1 MLLQAQHLQQLF
13 VFIFI
18 RSYPSFT
25 CKTKYM
31 WIFRVNRLFRNSIRL
46 LNILFIIGQHLIKN
60 GVYNNRLLRR
70 IVDPGKKNI
79 TSRSERIRFMIEDL
93 GPTFVKFGQIVA
105 DRPDLVSE
113 QLRNEL
119 KKLQTSAKPF
129 DTGMAFS
136 IMEEE
141 FGDPL
146 HEIFNDIEKAPLAS
160 ASIAQVYK
168 AELKNGEQVV
178 IKVQR
183 PHIKQ
188 KISIDL
194 VLIRIL
200 AEQVVKSYPE
210 LASFNLIEFVDDFGT
225 IMKKELDFTNEAS
238 NMLRFSEMFK
248 NDDYC
253 YIPRVYSRYTTQKVL
268 VMEFVKGIE
277 PDAKE
282 KLTAEGYDINQ
293 IAING
298 TNIILKMI
306 LKHGFFHADPHA
318 GNLMIRENNQVVLLD
333 HGMTASLKPGQIQ
346 ALINFMLGFA
356 RQDTHRITK
365 ALLGLLGINFYKE
378 QSDLEF
384 EISELIQKYSY
395 IPYDKV
401 DISLLMADTFK
412 VIMRHGLKVPSNLYM
427 LLKALGTI
435 QKFAEALEADI
446 SIINM
451 IEPYAKEKIKEKFS
465 FDAVVNKLINSAED
479 YFYIV
484 DRLPTDIKEIINNLR
499 SGVLKHEINFRE
511 DSFTNKALKQ
521 NFNRL
526 AYVFILGLLL
536 ICATL
541 LMIYQPQNTGFKILF
556 YCTTAILV
564 WTGFKLFFNTRFR

>member
-1 MLLQAQHLQQLF
+1 
-13 VFIFI
+13 
-18 RSYPSFT
+18 
-25 CKTKYM
+25 M
-31 WIFRVNRLFRNSIRL
+31 WIFRVSRLFRNSFRL
-46 LNILFIIGQHLIKN
+46 INILLIVIKHWLKN
-60 GVYNNRLLRR
+60 GFYNNRILRK
-70 IVDPGKKNI
+70 IIDPRGKNL
-79 TSRSERIRFMIEDL
+79 TSRSERIRLMIEDL
-93 GPTFVKFGQIVA
+93 GPTFIKFGQIVA

-129 DTGMAFS
+129 DNQIAFR

-141 FGDPL
+141 LGDPL
-146 HEIFNDIEKAPLAS
+146 HEVFSTVEPTPLAS

-168 AELKNGEQVV
+168 AVLKNGEEVV
-178 IKVQR
+178 LKVQR

-200 AEQVVKSYPE
+200 AEQVVNSYPE
-210 LASFNLIEFVDDFGT
+210 LASFNLVEFVEDFGI

-238 NMLRFSEMFK
+238 NMLRFSEIFK
-248 NDDYC
+248 HDDYC
-253 YIPRVYSRYTTQKVL
+253 YIPKVYNNYTTQKIL
-268 VMEFVKGIE
+268 VMEFVSGIE

-282 KLTAEGYDINQ
+282 ELLAKGYDIRQ
-293 IAING
+293 IAENG

-318 GNLMIRENNQVVLLD
+318 GNLLIRENNQVVLLD

-346 ALINFMLGFA
+346 SLINFLLGFA

-365 ALLGLLGINFYKE
+365 ALLGLLEINFYKA
-378 QSDLEF
+378 QTDLEF
-384 EISELIQKYSY
+384 ELSELIQKYSY

-401 DISLLMADTFK
+401 DISLLMSDTFK
-412 VIMRHGLKVPSNLYM
+412 VIMRHGLKIPSNLYM

-446 SIINM
+446 SIVNM
-451 IEPYAKEKIKEKFS
+451 IEPFAKEKIKEKFS
-465 FDAVVNKLINSAED
+465 FDAVINKLVNSAED

-521 NFNRL
+521 NFNSL

-556 YCTTAILV
+556 YSTTVILV
-564 WTGFKLFFNTRFR
+564 WTGLKLFFNTRFK

>member
-1 MLLQAQHLQQLF
+1 
-13 VFIFI
+13 
-18 RSYPSFT
+18 
-25 CKTKYM
+25 M
-31 WIFRVNRLFRNSIRL
+31 WIFRVNRLFRNSFRL
-46 LNILFIIGQHLIKN
+46 ISILLIVIKHVIKN
-60 GVYNNRLLRR
+60 SVYNNRVLRR
-70 IVDPGKKNI
+70 MVDPKGKNI

-93 GPTFVKFGQIVA
+93 GPTFIKFGQIVA

-129 DTGMAFS
+129 DNHAAFR

-141 FGDPL
+141 LGDPL
-146 HEIFNDIEKAPLAS
+146 HEIFETVEPTPLAS

-168 AELKNGEQVV
+168 AVLKNGEQVA

-188 KISIDL
+188 KISIDI

-200 AEQVVKSYPE
+200 AEQVVNTYPE

-238 NMLRFSEMFK
+238 NMLRFGEIFK
-248 NDDYC
+248 HDDYC
-253 YIPRVYSRYTTQKVL
+253 YIPKVYSNYTTQKIL
-268 VMEFVKGIE
+268 VMEFVSGVE
-277 PDAKE
+277 PDAKDE
-282 KLTAEGYDINQ
+282 LIAKGYDVHQ
-293 IAING
+293 IAENG

-318 GNLMIRENNQVVLLD
+318 GNLLIRGDNQVVLLD

-346 ALINFMLGFA
+346 SLINFMLGFA

-365 ALLGLLGINFYKE
+365 ALLGLLEINFYKD

-384 EISELIQKYSY
+384 EVSELIQKYSY

-435 QKFAEALEADI
+435 QKFAEALEANI

-465 FDAVVNKLINSAED
+465 FDAIINKLINSAED
-479 YFYIV
+479 YYYIV

-526 AYVFILGLLL
+526 GYVFILGLLL
-536 ICATL
+536 MCATL
-541 LMIYQPQNTGFKILF
+541 LMIYQPHSTGFKVLF
-556 YCTTAILV
+556 YSTTAILV
-564 WTGFKLFFNTRFR
+564 WTGFKLFFNTRFK

>member
-1 MLLQAQHLQQLF
+1 
-13 VFIFI
+13 
-18 RSYPSFT
+18 
-25 CKTKYM
+25 M
-31 WIFRVNRLFRNSIRL
+31 WIFRVSRLFRNSFRL
-46 LNILFIIGQHLIKN
+46 INILLIVIKHWLKN
-60 GVYNNRLLRR
+60 GFYNNRILRK
-70 IVDPGKKNI
+70 IIDPRGKNL
-79 TSRSERIRFMIEDL
+79 TSRSERIRLMIEDL
-93 GPTFVKFGQIVA
+93 GPTFIKFGQIVA

-129 DTGMAFS
+129 DNQIAFR

-141 FGDPL
+141 LGDPL
-146 HEIFNDIEKAPLAS
+146 HEVFSTVEPTPLAS

-168 AELKNGEQVV
+168 AVLKNGEEVV
-178 IKVQR
+178 LKVQR

-200 AEQVVKSYPE
+200 AEQVVNSYPE
-210 LASFNLIEFVDDFGT
+210 LASFNLVEFVEDFGI

-238 NMLRFSEMFK
+238 NMLRFSEIFK
-248 NDDYC
+248 HDDYC
-253 YIPRVYSRYTTQKVL
+253 YIPKVYNNYTTQKIL
-268 VMEFVKGIE
+268 VMEFVSGIE

-282 KLTAEGYDINQ
+282 ELLAKGYDIRQ
-293 IAING
+293 IAENG

-318 GNLMIRENNQVVLLD
+318 GNLLIRENNQVVLLD

-346 ALINFMLGFA
+346 SLINFLLGFA

-365 ALLGLLGINFYKE
+365 ALLGLLEINFYKA
-378 QSDLEF
+378 QTDLEF
-384 EISELIQKYSY
+384 ELSELIQKYSY

-401 DISLLMADTFK
+401 DISLLMSDTFK
-412 VIMRHGLKVPSNLYM
+412 VIMRHGLKIPSNLYM

-446 SIINM
+446 SIVNM

-465 FDAVVNKLINSAED
+465 FDAVINKLVNSAED

-521 NFNRL
+521 NFNSL

-556 YCTTAILV
+556 YSTTVILV
-564 WTGFKLFFNTRFR
+564 WTGLKLFFNTRFK

>member
-1 MLLQAQHLQQLF
+1 
-13 VFIFI
+13 
-18 RSYPSFT
+18 
-25 CKTKYM
+25 M
-31 WIFRVNRLFRNSIRL
+31 WIFRVSRLFRNSFRLISIVLIILKHAIR
-46 LNILFIIGQHLIKN
+46 N
-60 GVYNNRLLRR
+60 GINNNRFLRK
-70 IVDPGKKNI
+70 IVDPKGKNL
-79 TSRSERIRFMIEDL
+79 TTRAERLRLMIEDL
-93 GPTFVKFGQIVA
+93 GPTFVKFGQIIA

-129 DTGMAFS
+129 DNAHAWR

-141 FGDPL
+141 LGDPV
-146 HEIFNDIEKAPLAS
+146 HEVFTHLDQTPIAS

-168 AELKNGEQVV
+168 AVLRSGETVAV
-178 IKVQR
+178 KVQR

-188 KISIDL
+188 KITIDL
-194 VLIRIL
+194 VLMRVL

-210 LASFNLIEFVDDFGT
+210 LASFNVIEFVEDFGQ

-238 NMLRFSEMFK
+238 NMMRFAEMFK
-248 NDDYC
+248 HDDYC
-253 YIPRVYSRYTTQKVL
+253 YIPKVYNNYTTQKIL
-268 VMEFVKGIE
+268 VMEFVEGIE

-282 KLTAEGYDINQ
+282 QLLAKGYDINQ
-293 IAING
+293 IAVNG
-298 TNIILKMI
+298 TQIILKMI

-318 GNLMIRENNQVVLLD
+318 GNLLIRENNQVVLLD
-333 HGMTASLKPGQIQ
+333 HGMTASLKPAQIQ

-356 RQDTHRITK
+356 RQDTHRISK
-365 ALLGLLGINFYKE
+365 ALLELLNVNFYKDHA
-378 QSDLEF
+378 DLEF

-401 DISLLMADTFK
+401 DISSLMADTFK
-412 VIMRHGLKVPSNLYM
+412 VILRHGLKVPTNLYM

-451 IEPYAKEKIKEKFS
+451 IEPYAREKIKEKFS
-465 FDAVVNKLINSAED
+465 FDAIINKVINSAED
-479 YFYIV
+479 YLYIV
-484 DRLPTDIKEIINNLR
+484 DRLPDDLKEIINNLR
-499 SGVLKHEINFRE
+499 KGTLKHEINFRE
-511 DSFTNKALKQ
+511 DSFTNKALRQ

-526 AYVFILGLLL
+526 AFVFIIGLVL

-541 LMIYQPQNTGFKILF
+541 LMIFQPQNAGSKILF
-556 YCTTAILV
+556 YTSVVIIV
-564 WTGFKLFFNTRFR
+564 WTGLKLIFNTKFK

>member
-1 MLLQAQHLQQLF
+1 
-13 VFIFI
+13 
-18 RSYPSFT
+18 
-25 CKTKYM
+25 M
-31 WIFRVNRLFRNSIRL
+31 WIFRVNRLFRNSFRL
-46 LNILFIIGQHLIKN
+46 ISILFIVIKHWIKN
-60 GVYNNRLLRR
+60 GVYNNRVLRR
-70 IVDPGKKNI
+70 MVDPRGKNI
-79 TSRSERIRFMIEDL
+79 TSRPERIRFMIEDL
-93 GPTFVKFGQIVA
+93 GPTFIKFGQIVA

-129 DTGMAFS
+129 DNHAAFR

-141 FGDPL
+141 LGDPL
-146 HEIFNDIEKAPLAS
+146 HEVFKTVEHVPIAS
-160 ASIAQVYK
+160 ASIAQVYRGI
-168 AELKNGEQVV
+168 LQNGEQVA

-183 PHIKQ
+183 PHIRQ
-188 KISIDL
+188 KISIDI

-200 AEQVVKSYPE
+200 AEQVVNTYPE

-238 NMLRFSEMFK
+238 NMLRFGEIFK
-248 NDDYC
+248 HDDYC
-253 YIPRVYSRYTTQKVL
+253 YIPKVYSNYTTQKIL
-268 VMEFVKGIE
+268 VMEFVSGVE
-277 PDAKE
+277 PDAKDE
-282 KLTAEGYDINQ
+282 LIAKGYDVHQ
-293 IAING
+293 IAENG

-318 GNLMIRENNQVVLLD
+318 GNLLIRGDNQVVLLD

-346 ALINFMLGFA
+346 SLINFMLGFA

-365 ALLGLLGINFYKE
+365 ALLGLLEINFYKD

-384 EISELIQKYSY
+384 EVSELIQKYSY

-435 QKFAEALEADI
+435 QKFAEALEANI

-465 FDAVVNKLINSAED
+465 FDAIINKLINSAED
-479 YFYIV
+479 YYYIV
-484 DRLPTDIKEIINNLR
+484 DRLPADIKEIINNLR

-526 AYVFILGLLL
+526 GYVFILGLLL
-536 ICATL
+536 MCATL
-541 LMIYQPQNTGFKILF
+541 LMIYQPQSTGFKVLF
-556 YCTTAILV
+556 YSTTAILV
-564 WTGFKLFFNTRFR
+564 WTGFKLFFNTRFK

>member
-1 MLLQAQHLQQLF
+1 
-13 VFIFI
+13 
-18 RSYPSFT
+18 
-25 CKTKYM
+25 M
-31 WIFRVNRLFRNSIRL
+31 WIFRVNRLFRNSFRL
-46 LNILFIIGQHLIKN
+46 ISILLIIIKHVIKN
-60 GVYNNRLLRR
+60 SVYNNRVPRR
-70 IVDPGKKNI
+70 MVDPKGKNI

-93 GPTFVKFGQIVA
+93 GPTFIKFGQIVA

-129 DTGMAFS
+129 DNHAAFR

-141 FGDPL
+141 LGDPL
-146 HEIFNDIEKAPLAS
+146 HEIFETVEPTPLAS

-168 AELKNGEQVV
+168 AVLKNGEQVA

-188 KISIDL
+188 KISIDI

-200 AEQVVKSYPE
+200 AEQVVNTYPE

-238 NMLRFSEMFK
+238 NMLRFGEIFK
-248 NDDYC
+248 HDDYC
-253 YIPRVYSRYTTQKVL
+253 YIPNVYSNYTTQKIL
-268 VMEFVKGIE
+268 VMEFVSGVE
-277 PDAKE
+277 PDAKDE
-282 KLTAEGYDINQ
+282 LIAKGYDVHQ
-293 IAING
+293 IAENG

-318 GNLMIRENNQVVLLD
+318 GNLLIRGDNQVVLLD

-346 ALINFMLGFA
+346 SLINFMLGFA

-365 ALLGLLGINFYKE
+365 ALLGLLEINFYKD

-384 EISELIQKYSY
+384 EVSELIQKYSY

-435 QKFAEALEADI
+435 QKFAEALEANI

-465 FDAVVNKLINSAED
+465 FDAIINKLINSAED
-479 YFYIV
+479 YYYIV

-526 AYVFILGLLL
+526 GYVFILGLLL
-536 ICATL
+536 MCATL
-541 LMIYQPQNTGFKILF
+541 LMIYQPHSTGFKVLF
-556 YCTTAILV
+556 YFTTAILV
-564 WTGFKLFFNTRFR
+564 WTGFKLFFNTRFK

>member
-1 MLLQAQHLQQLF
+1 
-13 VFIFI
+13 
-18 RSYPSFT
+18 
-25 CKTKYM
+25 M
-31 WIFRVNRLFRNSIRL
+31 WIFRVNRLFRNSFRL
-46 LNILFIIGQHLIKN
+46 ISILFIISKHLLKN
-60 GVYNNRLLRR
+60 SVYSNRFLRR
-70 IVDPGKKNI
+70 IIDPKRKNL

-93 GPTFVKFGQIVA
+93 GPTFIKFGQIIA

-119 KKLQTSAKPF
+119 KKLQSSARPF
-129 DTGMAFS
+129 DSA
-136 IMEEE
+136 IAYRIIEEE
-141 FGDPL
+141 LGDPL
-146 HEIFNDIEKAPLAS
+146 HEVFEQLEHTPIAS

-168 AELKNGEQVV
+168 AVLRNGETVAV
-178 IKVQR
+178 KVQR

-194 VLIRIL
+194 VLIKIL

-210 LASFNLIEFVDDFGT
+210 LASFNVIEFVEDFGV

-238 NMLRFSEMFK
+238 NMMRFAEIFK
-248 NDDYC
+248 HDDYC
-253 YIPRVYSRYTTQKVL
+253 YIPKVYSNYTTQKIL
-268 VMEFVKGIE
+268 VMEFVTGIE
-277 PDAKE
+277 PDAKNE
-282 KLTAEGYDINQ
+282 LIANGYDVKQ
-293 IAING
+293 IAVNG

-306 LKHGFFHADPHA
+306 LQHGFFHADPHA
-318 GNLMIRENNQVVLLD
+318 GNLLIRENNQVVLLD
-333 HGMTASLKPGQIQ
+333 HGMTASLKPAQIQ

-365 ALLGLLGINFYKE
+365 ALLALLNVHFYKE
-378 QSDLEF
+378 QADLEF
-384 EISELIQKYSY
+384 EIGELIQKYSY

-401 DISLLMADTFK
+401 DISSLMADTFK
-412 VIMRHGLKVPSNLYM
+412 VILRHGLKVPTNLYM

-465 FDAVVNKLINSAED
+465 IDAIINKVINSAED
-479 YFYIV
+479 YLYIV
-484 DRLPTDIKEIINNLR
+484 DRLPTDIKEIVNNLR
-499 SGVLKHEINFRE
+499 TGVLKHEINFRE
-511 DSFTNKALKQ
+511 DSFTNKALRQ

-526 AYVFILGLLL
+526 AYVFILGLLM

-541 LMIYQPQNTGFKILF
+541 LMIYQPNSEGIKILF
-556 YCTTAILV
+556 YSCAAILI
-564 WTGFKLFFNTRFR
+564 WTGFKLLFNTKFK

>member
-1 MLLQAQHLQQLF
+1 
-13 VFIFI
+13 
-18 RSYPSFT
+18 
-25 CKTKYM
+25 M
-31 WIFRVNRLFRNSIRL
+31 WIFRVSRLFRNSFRLISILLIVIR
-46 LNILFIIGQHLIKN
+46 HLIKN
-60 GVYNNRLLRR
+60 GVYNNRVLRR
-70 IVDPGKKNI
+70 MVDPKKKNI

-93 GPTFVKFGQIVA
+93 GPTFIKFGQIVA

-129 DTGMAFS
+129 DNHAAFR

-141 FGDPL
+141 LGDPL
-146 HEIFNDIEKAPLAS
+146 HEIFKTVEPVPIAS

-168 AELKNGEQVV
+168 GILQNGEEVA

-188 KISIDL
+188 KISIDI

-200 AEQVVKSYPE
+200 AEQVVNTYPE

-238 NMLRFSEMFK
+238 NMLRFGEIFK
-248 NDDYC
+248 HDDYC
-253 YIPRVYSRYTTQKVL
+253 YIPKVYSNYTTQKIL
-268 VMEFVKGIE
+268 VMEFVSGVE
-277 PDAKE
+277 PDAKDE
-282 KLTAEGYDINQ
+282 LIAKGYDVHQ
-293 IAING
+293 IAENG
-298 TNIILKMI
+298 THIILKMI

-318 GNLMIRENNQVVLLD
+318 GNLLIRGDNQVVLLD

-346 ALINFMLGFA
+346 SLIHFMLGFA

-365 ALLGLLGINFYKE
+365 ALLGLLGINFYKD

-435 QKFAEALEADI
+435 QKFAEALEANI

-465 FDAVVNKLINSAED
+465 FDAIINKLINSAED
-479 YFYIV
+479 YYYIV

-526 AYVFILGLLL
+526 GYVFILGLLL
-536 ICATL
+536 MCATL
-541 LMIYQPQNTGFKILF
+541 LMIYQPQSTGFKVLF
-556 YCTTAILV
+556 YSTTAILV
-564 WTGFKLFFNTRFR
+564 WTGFKLFFNTRFK

>member
-1 MLLQAQHLQQLF
+1 
-13 VFIFI
+13 
-18 RSYPSFT
+18 
-25 CKTKYM
+25 M
-31 WIFRVNRLFRNSIRL
+31 WIFRVSRLFRNSFRLISILLIVIR
-46 LNILFIIGQHLIKN
+46 HLIKN
-60 GVYNNRLLRR
+60 GVYNNRVLRR
-70 IVDPGKKNI
+70 MVDPKKKNI

-93 GPTFVKFGQIVA
+93 GPTFIKFGQIVA

-129 DTGMAFS
+129 DNHAAFR

-141 FGDPL
+141 LGDPL
-146 HEIFNDIEKAPLAS
+146 HEIFKTVEPVPLAS

-168 AELKNGEQVV
+168 AVLKNGEEVA

-188 KISIDL
+188 KISIDI

-200 AEQVVKSYPE
+200 AEQVVNTYPE

-238 NMLRFSEMFK
+238 NMLRFGEIFK
-248 NDDYC
+248 HDDYC
-253 YIPRVYSRYTTQKVL
+253 HIPKVYSNYTTQKIL
-268 VMEFVKGIE
+268 VMEFVSGVE
-277 PDAKE
+277 PDAKDE
-282 KLTAEGYDINQ
+282 LIAKGYDVHQ
-293 IAING
+293 IAENG

-318 GNLMIRENNQVVLLD
+318 GNLLIRKNNQVVLLD

-346 ALINFMLGFA
+346 SLIHFMLGFA

-365 ALLGLLGINFYKE
+365 ALLGLLGINFYKD

-435 QKFAEALEADI
+435 QKFAEALEANI

-465 FDAVVNKLINSAED
+465 FDAIINKLINSAED
-479 YFYIV
+479 YYYIV
-484 DRLPTDIKEIINNLR
+484 DRLPADIKEIINNLR

-536 ICATL
+536 MCATL
-541 LMIYQPQNTGFKILF
+541 LMIYQPQSTGFKVLF
-556 YCTTAILV
+556 YSTTAILV
-564 WTGFKLFFNTRFR
+564 WTGFKLFFNTRFK

>member
-1 MLLQAQHLQQLF
+1 
-13 VFIFI
+13 
-18 RSYPSFT
+18 
-25 CKTKYM
+25 M
-31 WIFRVNRLFRNSIRL
+31 WIFRVNRLLRNSFRL
-46 LNILFIIGQHLIKN
+46 ISILFIISKHLLKN
-60 GVYNNRLLRR
+60 SIYSNRFLRR
-70 IVDPGKKNI
+70 LFDPKRKNLS
-79 TSRSERIRFMIEDL
+79 SRSERIRFMIEDL
-93 GPTFVKFGQIVA
+93 GPTFIKFGQIIA

-119 KKLQTSAKPF
+119 KKLQSSARPF
-129 DTGMAFS
+129 DNDIAYR
-136 IMEEE
+136 IIEEE
-141 FGDPL
+141 IGDPL
-146 HEIFNDIEKAPLAS
+146 HEVFKQLDHKPIAS

-168 AELKNGEQVV
+168 GVLQNGDIVAV
-178 IKVQR
+178 KVQR

-194 VLIRIL
+194 VLIKIL

-210 LASFNLIEFVDDFGT
+210 LASFNVIEFVEDFGE

-238 NMLRFSEMFK
+238 NMMRFSEMFK

-253 YIPRVYSRYTTQKVL
+253 YIPKVYSNYTTQKIL
-268 VMEFVKGIE
+268 VMEFVTGIE

-282 KLTAEGYDINQ
+282 QLLANGYDTKQ

-306 LKHGFFHADPHA
+306 LQYGFFHADPHA
-318 GNLMIRENNQVVLLD
+318 GNLLIRENNQVVLLD

-365 ALLGLLGINFYKE
+365 ALLALLNVNFYKE
-378 QSDLEF
+378 QADLEF

-401 DISLLMADTFK
+401 DISSLMADTFK
-412 VIMRHGLKVPSNLYM
+412 IILRHGLKVPTNLYM

-451 IEPYAKEKIKEKFS
+451 IQPYAFEKIKEKFS
-465 FDAVVNKLINSAED
+465 FDTIINKIVNSAED
-479 YFYIV
+479 YLYIV
-484 DRLPTDIKEIINNLR
+484 DRLPTDIKEIVSNLR
-499 SGVLKHEINFRE
+499 TGVLKHEINFRE
-511 DSFTNKALKQ
+511 DSFTNKALRQ

-526 AYVFILGLLL
+526 AFVFILGLLM

-541 LMIYQPQNTGFKILF
+541 LMIYQPSSFGIKVLF
-556 YCTTAILV
+556 YATAAILV
-564 WTGFKLFFNTRFR
+564 WTGFKLLFNTKFK

>member
-1 MLLQAQHLQQLF
+1 
-13 VFIFI
+13 
-18 RSYPSFT
+18 
-25 CKTKYM
+25 M
-31 WIFRVNRLFRNSIRL
+31 WIFRVNRLFRNSFRL
-46 LNILFIIGQHLIKN
+46 ISILFIITKHLLKN
-60 GVYNNRLLRR
+60 SVYSNRFLRR
-70 IVDPGKKNI
+70 IIDPKRKNL

-93 GPTFVKFGQIVA
+93 GPTFIKFGQIIA

-119 KKLQTSAKPF
+119 KKLQSSARPF
-129 DTGMAFS
+129 DNA
-136 IMEEE
+136 IAYRIIEEE
-141 FGDPL
+141 LGDPL
-146 HEIFNDIEKAPLAS
+146 HEVFEQLDHTPIAS

-168 AELKNGEQVV
+168 AVLRNGETVAV
-178 IKVQR
+178 KVQR

-194 VLIRIL
+194 VLIKIL

-210 LASFNLIEFVDDFGT
+210 LASFNVIEFVEDFGV

-238 NMLRFSEMFK
+238 NMMRFAEIFK
-248 NDDYC
+248 HDDYC
-253 YIPRVYSRYTTQKVL
+253 YIPKVYSNYTTQKIL
-268 VMEFVKGIE
+268 VMEFVTGIE
-277 PDAKE
+277 PDAKNE
-282 KLTAEGYDINQ
+282 LIANGYDVKQ
-293 IAING
+293 IAVNG

-306 LKHGFFHADPHA
+306 LQHGFFHADPHA
-318 GNLMIRENNQVVLLD
+318 GNLLIRENNQVVLLD
-333 HGMTASLKPGQIQ
+333 HGMTASLKPAQIQ

-365 ALLGLLGINFYKE
+365 ALLALLNVNFYKE
-378 QSDLEF
+378 QADLEF
-384 EISELIQKYSY
+384 EIGELIQKYSY

-401 DISLLMADTFK
+401 DISSLMADTFK
-412 VIMRHGLKVPSNLYM
+412 VILRHGLKVPTNLYM

-465 FDAVVNKLINSAED
+465 FDAIINKVINSAED
-479 YFYIV
+479 YLYIV
-484 DRLPTDIKEIINNLR
+484 DRLPTDIKEIVNNLR
-499 SGVLKHEINFRE
+499 TGVLKHEINFRE
-511 DSFTNKALKQ
+511 DSFTNKALRQ

-526 AYVFILGLLL
+526 AYVFILGLLM

-541 LMIYQPQNTGFKILF
+541 LMIYQPNSEGIKILF
-556 YCTTAILV
+556 YSCAAILV
-564 WTGFKLFFNTRFR
+564 WTGFKLLFNTKFK

>member
-1 MLLQAQHLQQLF
+1 
-13 VFIFI
+13 
-18 RSYPSFT
+18 
-25 CKTKYM
+25 M
-31 WIFRVNRLFRNSIRL
+31 WIFRVSRLFRNSFRL
-46 LNILFIIGQHLIKN
+46 INILFIVIKHFLKN
-60 GVYNNRLLRR
+60 SVYNNRILRR
-70 IVDPGKKNI
+70 IVDPRGKNI

-93 GPTFVKFGQIVA
+93 GPTFIKFGQIVA

-119 KKLQTSAKPF
+119 KKLQTSAKSF
-129 DTGMAFS
+129 DNDTAFR

-141 FGDPL
+141 LGDPI
-146 HEIFNDIEKAPLAS
+146 HEIFKSVEPVPIAS
-160 ASIAQVYK
+160 ASIAQVYRGI
-168 AELKNGEQVV
+168 LQNGEEVA

-188 KISIDL
+188 KISIDV

-200 AEQVVKSYPE
+200 AEQVVNTYPE
-210 LASFNLIEFVDDFGT
+210 LASFNLVEFVDDFGT

-238 NMLRFSEMFK
+238 NMLRFGEIFK
-248 NDDYC
+248 HDDYC
-253 YIPRVYSRYTTQKVL
+253 YIPKVYSNYTTQKIL
-268 VMEFVKGIE
+268 VMEFVTGIE
-277 PDAKE
+277 PDAKDE
-282 KLTAEGYDINQ
+282 LLAKGYDVNQ
-293 IAING
+293 IAENG

-318 GNLMIRENNQVVLLD
+318 GNLLIRGDNQVVLLD

-346 ALINFMLGFA
+346 SLINFMLGFA

-365 ALLGLLGINFYKE
+365 ALLGLLEINFYKD
-378 QSDLEF
+378 QPDLEF

-435 QKFAEALEADI
+435 QKFAEALEANI

-451 IEPYAKEKIKEKFS
+451 IEPYAREKIKEKFS
-465 FDAVVNKLINSAED
+465 FDAIINKLVNSAED
-479 YFYIV
+479 YYYIV

-499 SGVLKHEINFRE
+499 TGVLKHEINFRE

-526 AYVFILGLLL
+526 GYVFILGLLL
-536 ICATL
+536 MCATL
-541 LMIYQPQNTGFKILF
+541 LMIYQPNSTGFKVLF
-556 YCTTAILV
+556 YSTTAILV
-564 WTGFKLFFNTRFR
+564 WTGFKLFLNTRFK